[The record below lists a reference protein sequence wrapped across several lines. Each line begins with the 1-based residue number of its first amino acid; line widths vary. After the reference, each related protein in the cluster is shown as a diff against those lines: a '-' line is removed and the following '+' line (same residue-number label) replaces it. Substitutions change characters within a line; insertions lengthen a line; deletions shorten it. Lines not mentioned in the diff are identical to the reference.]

1 MQLDKQVMSSPGQ
14 WSLKINELTQQFLSQ
29 FTSRDSSTDLDVF
42 VQFFGLNAGFL
53 RGNMTL
59 SVHRCGVQ
67 LAYQYQ

>member
-59 SVHRCGVQ
+59 SVHRCGAQ